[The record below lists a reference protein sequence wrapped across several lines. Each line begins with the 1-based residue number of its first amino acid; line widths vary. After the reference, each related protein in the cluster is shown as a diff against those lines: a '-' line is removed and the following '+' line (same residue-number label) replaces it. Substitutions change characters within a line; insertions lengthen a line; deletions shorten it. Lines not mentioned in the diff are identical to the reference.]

1 MTFIDR
7 ILGKLNRQIKNSNV
21 KLLKKVVDSP
31 KIQDN
36 NQAINNGIINEKI
49 TFDVRS
55 KGRTGQKRRR
65 ID

>member
-55 KGRTGQKRRR
+55 KG
-65 ID
+65 

>member
-7 ILGKLNRQIKNSNV
+7 ILGKLNRQIKNSSV

-65 ID
+65 IN